1 MKMIKIDLEKLKGA
15 LSKQQAQIAEAAGWR
30 LNTLS
35 RKLNGHLG
43 LSLDD
48 LNKICR
54 VAKREPAEF
63 IIFVEDKIEKE
74 KAALAAA

>member
-1 MKMIKIDLEKLKGA
+1 MKMAKMDLERLKGA
-15 LSKQQAQIAEAAGWR
+15 LSKQHAQIAEAAGWR

-54 VAKREPAEF
+54 AAKREPAEF
-63 IIFVEDKIEKE
+63 IMFVEDEAENKI
-74 KAALAAA
+74 AA

>member
-1 MKMIKIDLEKLKGA
+1 MRMAKIDIEKLKGSLA
-15 LSKQQAQIAEAAGWR
+15 KRQGQIAEAAGWR

-35 RKLNGHLG
+35 RKLNGHLR

-54 VAKREPAEF
+54 ATRREPAEF
-63 IIFVEDKIEKE
+63 IIFMEDEAEIREV
-74 KAALAAA
+74 A